1 MEMICVAEEW
11 QRDGR
16 GLWAMRCCI
25 SHAGHD
31 SAHTFEPWRYNVK
44 PRERELLVC
53 LRRMCGMYGAYS
65 RRLAHLL
72 AEDDGKVWTLAHLL
86 AEFEFANSLALKAI
100 AEAERK

>member
-16 GLWAMRCCI
+16 GLWAMRSCI

-31 SAHTFEPWRYNVK
+31 SAHTFTPWNYDVK

-72 AEDDGKVWTLAHLL
+72 AEDEGRVWT
-86 AEFEFANSLALKAI
+86 FEFANSLALKAI
-100 AEAERK
+100 ADAERKQ